1 MLGPRL
7 AVENPSGCVRAGA
20 VLSSVAG
27 SDAHGASPSDQA
39 SAASWIRVASPR
51 TILIVDDNDRHL
63 DILAAILSGVGH
75 DIEICGSGAEALRR
89 MSARRYEVVVLDL
102 VMPEVSGVTVAREM
116 RNGGYNIPTPVIIC
130 TANITLARRQLVGIK
145 GIHAIVPKPIDTAA
159 LVLAVAN
166 APMRDRP
173 SRQMRMPG

>member
-7 AVENPSGCVRAGA
+7 AVEDAHARADAGA
-20 VLSSVAG
+20 VLMPISG
-27 SDAHGASPSDQA
+27 SETQGASAASAP

-63 DILAAILSGVGH
+63 DILAAILGSVGH
-75 DIEICGSGAEALRR
+75 DIETCGSGAEALRR

-116 RNGGYNIPTPVIIC
+116 RNGGYNVPTPVIIC
-130 TANITLARRQLVGIK
+130 TANVALARRQLAGLT
-145 GIHAIVPKPIDTAA
+145 GIHAIIPKPIDTAA

-166 APMRDRP
+166 APTRDR
-173 SRQMRMPG
+173 SARQMRMPV

>member
-7 AVENPSGCVRAGA
+7 AVENAHARAHAGA
-20 VLSSVAG
+20 VLMSISG
-27 SDAHGASPSDQA
+27 SEAQGASSEAGA

-63 DILAAILSGVGH
+63 DILAAILGSVGH
-75 DIEICGSGAEALRR
+75 DIETCGSGAEALRR

-116 RNGGYNIPTPVIIC
+116 RNGGYNVPTPVIIC
-130 TANITLARRQLVGIK
+130 TANVVLARRQLAGLT
-145 GIHAIVPKPIDTAA
+145 GIHAIIPKPIDTAG

-166 APMRDRP
+166 APARDRP
-173 SRQMRMPG
+173 SRQMRMPV

>member
-7 AVENPSGCVRAGA
+7 AVEVPSGCAHSGA
-20 VLSSVAG
+20 ALSPVSG
-27 SDAHGASPSDQA
+27 SDAQGSAAAGQA
-39 SAASWIRVASPR
+39 IAASWIRVASPR

-63 DILAAILSGVGH
+63 DILAAILGGVGH
-75 DIEICGSGAEALRR
+75 DIETCGSGADALRR

-102 VMPEVSGVTVAREM
+102 VMPEVNGVTVAREM
-116 RNGGYNIPTPVIIC
+116 RNGGYNVPTPVIIC
-130 TANITLARRQLVGIK
+130 TANVAMARRQLVGIE
-145 GIHAIVPKPIDTAA
+145 GIHAIVSKPIDTAA

-173 SRQMRMPG
+173 SRQLRMPG

>member
-7 AVENPSGCVRAGA
+7 AVEDVHARSHAGA
-20 VLSSVAG
+20 AVMPVSG
-27 SDAHGASPSDQA
+27 SDTQGGS
-39 SAASWIRVASPR
+39 SAAPATASSWIRVASPR

-63 DILAAILSGVGH
+63 DILAAILGSVGH
-75 DIEICGSGAEALRR
+75 DTETCGSGAEALRR

-116 RNGGYNIPTPVIIC
+116 RNGGYNVPTPVIIC
-130 TANITLARRQLVGIK
+130 TANVILARRQLAGLT
-145 GIHAIVPKPIDTAA
+145 GIHAIISKPIDTAA

-166 APMRDRP
+166 APLRDRS
-173 SRQMRMPG
+173 SRQVRMPG

>member
-7 AVENPSGCVRAGA
+7 AVEDLSGCARAGA
-20 VLSSVAG
+20 ALSAIAG
-27 SDAHGASPSDQA
+27 SDMQGASREGQA
-39 SAASWIRVASPR
+39 SAAIWIRVASPR

-63 DILAAILSGVGH
+63 DILAAILSSVGH
-75 DIEICGSGAEALRR
+75 DIETCGSGAEALRR

-102 VMPEVSGVTVAREM
+102 VMPEVSGVAVAREM
-116 RNGGYNIPTPVIIC
+116 RTGGYNVPTPVIIC
-130 TANITLARRQLVGIK
+130 TASARLARRQLVGLE

-159 LVLAVAN
+159 LILAVAN

-173 SRQMRMPG
+173 SRRMRMPE

>member
-7 AVENPSGCVRAGA
+7 AVEDAASCAYRSAAPSAI
-20 VLSSVAG
+20 AG
-27 SDAHGASPSDQA
+27 SNTHSAAFAGASPA
-39 SAASWIRVASPR
+39 VSWIRVASPR

-63 DILAAILSGVGH
+63 DILAAILGGVGH
-75 DIEICGSGAEALRR
+75 DIETCGSGAEALRR

-116 RNGGYNIPTPVIIC
+116 RNGGYNVPTPVIIC
-130 TANITLARRQLVGIK
+130 TSNVALARRQLARLT
-145 GIHAIVPKPIDTAA
+145 GIHAIIPKPIDTAA

-166 APMRDRP
+166 APLRDRP
-173 SRQMRMPG
+173 SRQIRIPG

>member
-7 AVENPSGCVRAGA
+7 AVEVPRGCAHPGA
-20 VLSSVAG
+20 TLSSVSG
-27 SDAHGASPSDQA
+27 SDALGSAAAGQA
-39 SAASWIRVASPR
+39 IAASWIRVASPR

-63 DILAAILSGVGH
+63 DILAAILGGVGH
-75 DIEICGSGAEALRR
+75 DVETCGSGAEALRR
-89 MSARRYEVVVLDL
+89 MSARRYQVVVLDL

-116 RNGGYNIPTPVIIC
+116 RTGGYNIPTPVIIC
-130 TANITLARRQLVGIK
+130 TANVALARRQLAGLEGV
-145 GIHAIVPKPIDTAA
+145 HAIVPKPIDAAA

>member
-7 AVENPSGCVRAGA
+7 AVEHPSGCARDGA
-20 VLSSVAG
+20 VLSSVSG

-39 SAASWIRVASPR
+39 SAANWIRVASPR

-75 DIEICGSGAEALRR
+75 DIETCGSGAEALRR

-130 TANITLARRQLVGIK
+130 TANITLARRQLVGIT

>member
-7 AVENPSGCVRAGA
+7 AVEDVHARAQAGA
-20 VLSSVAG
+20 ALVSISG
-27 SDAHGASPSDQA
+27 NDAQGVSGEAAS

-51 TILIVDDNDRHL
+51 TILVVDDNDRHL
-63 DILAAILSGVGH
+63 DILAAILGSVGH
-75 DIEICGSGAEALRR
+75 DIETCGSGAEALRR

-116 RNGGYNIPTPVIIC
+116 RNGGYNVPTPVIIC
-130 TANITLARRQLVGIK
+130 TANVVLARRQLAGLT
-145 GIHAIVPKPIDTAA
+145 GIHAIIPKPIDTAA

-173 SRQMRMPG
+173 SRQIRMPG